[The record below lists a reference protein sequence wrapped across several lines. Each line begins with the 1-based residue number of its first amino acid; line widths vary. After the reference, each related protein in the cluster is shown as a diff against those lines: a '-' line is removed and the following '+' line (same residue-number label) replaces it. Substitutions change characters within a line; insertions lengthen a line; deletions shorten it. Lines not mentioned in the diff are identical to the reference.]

1 MLKRVD
7 TATYNVMKTG
17 KDGTFKP
24 GIQVLGL
31 AQDGVG
37 YAMDDNNKPL
47 VTADMQA
54 KVEAAKADIIGGK
67 LAVHDYMSDEKCPV
81 Q

>member
-7 TATYNVMKTG
+7 VATYEVMKTA
-17 KDGTFKP
+17 KDGTFKS
-24 GIQVLGL
+24 GIKELGL

-37 YAMDDNNKPL
+37 YAMDENNKNL
-47 VTADMQA
+47 VTAEMQA
-54 KVEAAKADIIGGK
+54 KVEAAKADIIAGK

-81 Q
+81 E